1 MRSAIPLRF
10 AMRSRFAVA
19 ALALAITMAVGC
31 ASPLPGLPEGTRED
45 EEAIRNVVVEMT
57 TAFNQHDA
65 KAATRMYLPDANLVT
80 VRGERFIGTTEF
92 EKGLATI
99 FATRAREATHRTLS
113 VTVRFI
119 RKDVALAHV
128 INELSGLI
136 GPEGQRPPPQQELS
150 LRVLVKEGGAWRVA
164 AFHNTIVQRPGAA
177 VQQR

>member
-1 MRSAIPLRF
+1 MHSAKLHRF
-10 AMRSRFAVA
+10 DLKPHSAVA
-19 ALALAITMAVGC
+19 ALALAILMAVGC
-31 ASPLPGLPEGTRED
+31 ASPSPGRPEGTRED

-57 TAFNQHDA
+57 TAFNKHDA
-65 KAATRMYLPDANLVT
+65 KAATSMYLPDANLVT

-92 EKGLATI
+92 EKGLAAI

-119 RKDVALAHV
+119 RNDVALAHV

-150 LRVLVKEGGAWRVA
+150 LRVLVKDGSTWRVA
-164 AFHNTIVQRPGAA
+164 AFHNTIVQPAGTAG
-177 VQQR
+177 QQR